1 MITRM
6 CQLLLSNSDAFRV
19 CFKTSFYVTL
29 RRLFFKCH
37 ERYLE
42 ARSSDLSCGLFNA
55 AASEPSSV
63 KILSTSPFSIAYSS
77 IDCCHP
83 QKSTRLLKT
92 ASVDDSFVSSAILVP
107 SWSSREYSYKQNC
120 EKLRTL
126 EKLFSP
132 DTFELHSPSEVSDH
146 ATCLF
151 CDQQEFDRGA
161 ERSVMLKGCYGRC
174 EN

>member
-1 MITRM
+1 MF
-6 CQLLLSNSDAFRV
+6 QKPA
-19 CFKTSFYVTL
+19 FYVTL

-42 ARSSDLSCGLFNA
+42 ACSSDLFRGLFNA

-63 KILSTSPFSIAYSS
+63 KIPSTSPFSIAYSS
-77 IDCCHP
+77 IDCFHP
-83 QKSTRLLKT
+83 RKSTRLLKT
-92 ASVDDSFVSSAILVP
+92 ASVDDSSVSSAILVP

-120 EKLRTL
+120 ENVRTL

-132 DTFELHSPSEVSDH
+132 DTFELHSPSEVSDQ

-151 CDQQEFDRGA
+151 CDQQEFDSGA
-161 ERSVMLKGCYGRC
+161 ERSVRLKGCYGRC

>member
-120 EKLRTL
+120 EKLRSL

-132 DTFELHSPSEVSDH
+132 DTFELHSPQRSRIKPHVSS
-146 ATCLF
+146 ATNKSLIGG
-151 CDQQEFDRGA
+151 QSA
-161 ERSVMLKGCYGRC
+161 A
-174 EN
+174 

>member
-1 MITRM
+1 MPSAYVSKPAFM
-6 CQLLLSNSDAFRV
+6 SPFVDCSSNAMSATLKRV
-19 CFKTSFYVTL
+19 RAICRAVSSTPP
-29 RRLFFKCH
+29 RRSHRPLKF
-37 ERYLE
+37 
-42 ARSSDLSCGLFNA
+42 
-55 AASEPSSV
+55 
-63 KILSTSPFSIAYSS
+63 LSTSPFSIAYSS

-107 SWSSREYSYKQNC
+107 SWSSREYSYKQKC